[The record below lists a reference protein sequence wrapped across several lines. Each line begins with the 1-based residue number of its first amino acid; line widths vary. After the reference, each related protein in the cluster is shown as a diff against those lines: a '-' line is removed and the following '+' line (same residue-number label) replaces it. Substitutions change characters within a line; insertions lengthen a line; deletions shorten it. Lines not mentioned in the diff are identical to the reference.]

1 LGKTPAFQLYAAD
14 FYMDTNSWSIDEIG
28 IYTRLLFSEWVNGPL
43 PNDITRLA
51 RIAGCSTKRFQKGW
65 SQIKLKFSETEDNK
79 LFNPRLEEVRQKHK
93 EYQEKQRLKGIKG
106 AEKRWSENMAAAI
119 APAMPV
125 PQPEHGSSSSTLN
138 NIVDTTYLL
147 SSAKPTTAHPNCP
160 HKEIISAYNE
170 ILGPYMPTVKEHL
183 WNGTRARNLQARWR
197 ERAKRQS
204 VEWWRELFMHIRD
217 DMPFLLTPWKGG
229 GRCNLGWIV
238 KPDNF
243 AKILEGNYVEE
254 GRPGPGGGAAKPGMV
269 DGMLSRPSDGKEP
282 CPKPPPPDGGQGVAV
297 DTVQVAGDGGGGDG
311 RVQEGD

>member
-1 LGKTPAFQLYAAD
+1 MGKPPAFQLYAAD
-14 FYMDTNSWSIDEIG
+14 FYMDTAGWSAEEVG
-28 IYTRLLFSEWVNGPL
+28 IYFRLLMHEWVNGPL
-43 PNDITRLA
+43 PNDEARLA
-51 RIAGCSTKRFQKGW
+51 RIAGCDKNRFKKRFAIISSKF
-65 SQIKLKFSETEDNK
+65 IKNDANLLYNR
-79 LFNPRLEEVRQKHK
+79 RLEEVRL
-93 EYQEKQRLKGIKG
+93 EQENYRKSQSLAGKAG
-106 AEKRWSENMAAAI
+106 AEKRWKKDSEPNGDPIGDPNGQNI
-119 APAMPV
+119 AL
-125 PQPEHGSSSSTLN
+125 QSSSS
-138 NIVDTTYLL
+138 NIIDTTYL
-147 SSAKPTTAHPNCP
+147 SSAKPTKAHPDCP
-160 HKEIISAYNE
+160 HKEIIAAYNE